1 MDGLRVA
8 AQNVVSSSQR
18 VATLSKLIW
27 ASESRPVAAATR
39 RTDSTAGFGCNI
51 SSLSRFVTAS
61 AHEGVH
67 R

>member
-27 ASESRPVAAATR
+27 ASESRVAAATR